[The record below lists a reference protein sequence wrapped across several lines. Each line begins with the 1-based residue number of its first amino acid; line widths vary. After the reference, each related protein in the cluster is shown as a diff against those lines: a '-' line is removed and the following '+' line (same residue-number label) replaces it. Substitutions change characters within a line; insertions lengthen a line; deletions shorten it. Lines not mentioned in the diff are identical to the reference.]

1 MISKTT
7 SVQSLIFDNRFFEA
21 ADAVDWAV
29 DHGFRADKIDET
41 DNAYRLRQASP
52 SLFSESSF
60 RTISLRPG
68 VQAVIAKRIR
78 SNPAAA
84 GDVPGT
90 TKILDEGM
98 EWAIETARL
107 DPSDEEARRAIV
119 ERYGKYVQGLAYKMV
134 VRKSLGPSKKQ
145 TAHAEGHPHAD
156 AIATQL
162 AQEARQIVFQRL
174 LAGGPRSAP
183 VVTKFEG
190 DSTFATF
197 IGGITRHVVADLLWR
212 RMKEDLS
219 ARAAAGDF
227 EALALLEQKFGGRA
241 AAKAKRTAA
250 AEDEGFVDEEG
261 LSFADVREIRK
272 TLAQRGFDDDQIDE
286 YLALVEGTQLT
297 AEELLS
303 AQPLTKKEARQ
314 AARELQRES
323 AQEEAIDAALS
334 TMSPQNADVLRRRRA
349 GESYAKI
356 ADDLGVSVNNVSQ
369 RLFRARKELERLTGI
384 PLEGLVGEVKQE
396 MGLSKRGRPRGS
408 RVRQNPWVENETGEF
423 IYFEDAEDLIDLY
436 EAGTLD
442 GESLSAGIEALHVLG
457 RL

>member
-7 SVQSLIFDNRFFEA
+7 SVQSLIFDNRFFEV

-41 DNAYRLRQASP
+41 SDTYRLRQVSP

-98 EWAIETARL
+98 EWAIESARL
-107 DPSDEEARRAIV
+107 DPTYEEARRAIV
-119 ERYGKYVQGLAYKMV
+119 ERYGKYIQGLAYKMV

-145 TAHAEGHPHAD
+145 TAHAESHPHSD
-156 AIATQL
+156 AIATQI
-162 AQEARQIVFQRL
+162 AQEARQVVFQRL
-174 LAGGPRSAP
+174 FSGGPRSAP
-183 VVTKFEG
+183 VITKFEG

-197 IGGITRHVVADLLWR
+197 LGGITRHVVADMLWR
-212 RMKEDLS
+212 RMKADL
-219 ARAAAGDF
+219 AERAGAGDF
-227 EALALLEQKFGGRA
+227 GALALLEQKFGSRAVSKARRA
-241 AAKAKRTAA
+241 A
-250 AEDEGFVDEEG
+250 DEGFVDEEG
-261 LSFADVREIRK
+261 LSFSDVQEIRK
-272 TLAQRGFDDDQIDE
+272 TLAARGFDDEQIDE

-303 AQPLTKKEARQ
+303 AKPLTKKEARQ

-334 TMSPQNADVLRRRRA
+334 TMSPQNADILQRRRA

-356 ADDLGVSVNNVSQ
+356 ASDLGVSVNNVSQ

-436 EAGTLD
+436 EAGIVD